1 MTNDDVSGPAV
12 AEIMAA
18 ASNSYEGPRRSFVF
32 MSARCP
38 LSTRHP
44 ARPLRRCQHDTSSD
58 PTPLARMLPRVIGVL
73 IAGEDIIG
81 CRAPLRR
88 A

>member
-1 MTNDDVSGPAV
+1 
-12 AEIMAA
+12 
-18 ASNSYEGPRRSFVF
+18 
-32 MSARCP
+32 
-38 LSTRHP
+38 
-44 ARPLRRCQHDTSSD
+44 
-58 PTPLARMLPRVIGVL
+58 LARMLPRVIGVL